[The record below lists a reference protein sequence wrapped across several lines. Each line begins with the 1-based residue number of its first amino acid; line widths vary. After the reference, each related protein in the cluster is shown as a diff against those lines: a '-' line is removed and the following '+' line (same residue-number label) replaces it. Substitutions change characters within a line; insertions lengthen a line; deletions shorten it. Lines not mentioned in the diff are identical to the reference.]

1 MSIFWKWLFY
11 VMAFLGLFSGIMIFL
26 HGSEDGEDLPNL
38 VFSMA
43 LLLIGVLSLGFAA
56 VVGVLQKISE
66 DTHVVS
72 SLSLQDKL
80 RETE

>member
-1 MSIFWKWLFY
+1 MSSFWKWLFY
-11 VMAFLGLFSGIMIFL
+11 VMAFFSLFPGIMIFL
-26 HGSEDGEDLPNL
+26 HGSEGGEDLPNL